1 MTLKEISEKLKSMDI
16 DDRRTAVLALKEPP
30 SGVEQKE
37 VIALLIKALQDASW
51 RVRKTVQDIL
61 FEDYPLESYMDSLIG
76 LLHLEDN
83 AGARNSA
90 IEILTKLNRR
100 ATRFLIE
107 AFKTTDTDA
116 RKFII
121 DILGQFKDRKTI
133 PLMLDALKDEDE
145 NVRAS
150 AVEHLGSMGEPSVVD
165 ALIGILEEGD
175 LWTAYPAADAIGTI
189 GDKRAI
195 PALVR
200 ALDNKTLREPCLRA
214 LGKIGDPEALKYIVP
229 FIDDKSKAV
238 GESAIKA
245 IETLYHKGAN
255 EEFIASELQSLIGER
270 IIHLLLEHA
279 WSSKPAVRGS
289 AILLLGLLRDERA
302 LDPLLELST
311 ESDFTGDVKKALV
324 FIGKHKP
331 EAILPL
337 FKKDSPYLRRFV
349 CSVASEV
356 ASPIYFDT
364 FTEIIGDS
372 DGHVRALSAIGLSN
386 IGDIRAIERI
396 KGLLVDE
403 YTDVQEAAIEAL
415 SKFKAS
421 VDMEELISN
430 LKSKNLVLRKNSALL
445 IGRLSAHEAVP
456 ALGFALKDDNVS
468 VRRAVINALSSIKT
482 RDSIKYLTLALTDE
496 DSDIRA
502 SSALSLGTT
511 GQEIATE
518 PLCLLLSD
526 TDDRVR
532 ATSARALGML
542 GSKGAVS
549 SLLKALSDKNGFVVT
564 TAIDS
569 LGRLGGND
577 AKKALIGMLSSSDK
591 EIRRTAIKSL
601 SKFQGV
607 ENNILPFIRDNDWAT
622 RVAAVEALGG
632 SPNSRIKGELEKLY
646 DKENDFAVRKTLEV
660 FINAR

>member
-1 MTLKEISEKLKSMDI
+1 MTLKEISEKLQNRDI
-16 DDRRTAVLALKEPP
+16 DERRLAVLALKEPP
-30 SGVEQKE
+30 EGAEQKE
-37 VIALLIKALQDASW
+37 VIALLIHALQDVSW

-61 FEDYPLESYMDSLIG
+61 FEDYPLESYMDNLVG

-107 AFKTTDTDA
+107 AFKTTDIDA

-121 DILGQFKDRKTI
+121 DILGQFKDRKAL
-133 PLMLDALKDEDE
+133 PLMLEALKDEDE

-150 AVEHLGSMGEPSVVD
+150 AVEHLGTMGEPSVVD
-165 ALIGILEEGD
+165 ALIEILEEGD
-175 LWTAYPAADAIGTI
+175 LWTAYPAADALGTI

-200 ALDNKTLREPCLRA
+200 ALSNKPLREPSLGA
-214 LGKIGDPEALKYIVP
+214 LGKIGDPESLQYIVP

-245 IETLYHKGAN
+245 IETLYHKGTN
-255 EEFIASELQSLIGER
+255 EEFIASELQHLLGER
-270 IIHLLLEHA
+270 IIHILLEYA
-279 WSSKPAVRGS
+279 WSSKVDVRGS

-311 ESDFTGDVKKALV
+311 ESDFTKDVKKALV
-324 FIGKHKP
+324 FIGRYKP

-349 CSVASEV
+349 CSVAGEV

-364 FTEIIGDS
+364 FAELIADS
-372 DGHVRALSAIGLSN
+372 DGHVRAQSAIGLSN
-386 IGDIRAIERI
+386 IGDLRAIELI

-403 YTDVQEAAIEAL
+403 YIDVQEAAIEAL
-415 SKFKAS
+415 GKFGAS
-421 VDMEELISN
+421 VDVAELISN
-430 LKSKNLVLRKNSALL
+430 LGSKSPVLRKNSALL
-445 IGRLSAHEAVP
+445 IGRLSTHEAVS

-468 VRRAVINALSSIKT
+468 VRRAVVTSLSSIRT
-482 RDSIKYLTLALTDE
+482 GDSIKYLILALTDE

-502 SSALSLGTT
+502 SSALSLGSTE
-511 GQEIATE
+511 QELVVE
-518 PLCLLLSD
+518 PLCLLLND
-526 TDDRVR
+526 PDDRVR
-532 ATSARALGML
+532 ATAARALGIL
-542 GSKGAVS
+542 GSRNAVS
-549 SLLKALSDKNGFVVT
+549 SLLKVLFDKNGFVVT

-569 LGRLGGND
+569 LGRLGGSET
-577 AKKALIGMLSSSDK
+577 KKALIGMLSSEDK

-601 SKFQGV
+601 SKFEGV
-607 ENNILPFIRDNDWAT
+607 ENSILPFIKDNDWAT
-622 RVAAVEALGG
+622 RVAAVEALG
-632 SPNSRIKGELEKLY
+632 SNPSSRIRAELEKLY
-646 DKENDFAVRKTLEV
+646 DEEDDSAVRKTLEV
-660 FINAR
+660 FINA